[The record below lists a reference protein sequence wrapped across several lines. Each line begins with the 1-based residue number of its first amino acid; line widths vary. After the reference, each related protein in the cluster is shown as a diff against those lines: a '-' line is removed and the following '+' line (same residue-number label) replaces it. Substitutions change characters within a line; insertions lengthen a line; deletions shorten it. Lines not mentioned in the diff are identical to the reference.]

1 MCLYVFL
8 CSQAA
13 RSGALNC
20 CTRNNNARLVR
31 RYTRTVHII
40 ILWSVTCAGIM
51 DLMGIYVSVLSAVA
65 AARCQWMCVIYF
77 SLRWAA
83 LVIRFARATFLS
95 VFVFGTN
102 FSSLPIL
109 SIHSNKV
116 SSKLMAYSQT
126 GEVLNLEREE
136 SSHCCSYA
144 WFKSTQLSIQYRAT
158 YELKNINKNVYFS
171 FVYDLKWTS
180 AVKWY

>member
-1 MCLYVFL
+1 MIGHVRWNYGFDGYLCLCAL
-8 CSQAA
+8 GGGG
-13 RSGALNC
+13 GALPVNVC
-20 CTRNNNARLVR
+20 
-31 RYTRTVHII
+31 
-40 ILWSVTCAGIM
+40 
-51 DLMGIYVSVLSAVA
+51 DLFFAAVS
-65 AARCQWMCVIYF
+65 CIGDQIC
-77 SLRWAA
+77 
-83 LVIRFARATFLS
+83 RATFLS

-171 FVYDLKWTS
+171 FVYDLK
-180 AVKWY
+180 